1 MKSKRIAI
9 TCLCVIVLSSILS
22 SCALPRRKPVQIASF
37 NQTLPAVSRE
47 SLVIKFEESV
57 SGKPLNQT
65 VWDNISGPFWD
76 VTESKQ
82 IGFTQHY
89 KAQFFAVPPP
99 LLPAV
104 AQSGVDLIDTQIVI
118 PFGNIFSSIIES
130 AAQKTFQPVLFCY
143 DEDCLRGASI
153 PAVLKLKIEK
163 FFVWEAPLNHL
174 NLYVK
179 GKSSYWRS
187 GTIVKDY
194 EFERSM
200 LSQRLGS
207 VLSTHSAFMDEM
219 NRVSNQF
226 AGDLAAEV
234 FSKGL

>member
-1 MKSKRIAI
+1 MKSTRMTVA
-9 TCLCVIVLSSILS
+9 CLWVIVLSTVLS
-22 SCALPRRKPVQIASF
+22 SCALPRRKPVQIAPF
-37 NQTLPAVSRE
+37 NQNLPVVSNE
-47 SLVIKFEESV
+47 TIVIRFEESV
-57 SGKPLNQT
+57 PGKPLNQT

-99 LLPAV
+99 LLPTV
-104 AQSGVDLIDTQIVI
+104 AQSGANLIDTQIVI
-118 PFGNIFSSIIES
+118 PFGNIFSAIVES
-130 AAQKTFQPVLFCY
+130 AAQKNSQPAVFCY
-143 DEDCLRGASI
+143 DEDCLKRSSI
-153 PAVLKLKIEK
+153 PAILKLRIEK

-187 GTIVKDY
+187 GAIVRDY

-200 LSQRLGS
+200 LSQKLGS
-207 VLSTHSAFMDEM
+207 VFSTHSAFMDEM
-219 NRVSNQF
+219 NRLSNQF
-226 AGDLAAEV
+226 ARDIVAEV
-234 FSKGL
+234 FSKEF